1 MMRKDNYSNPSSSMM
16 VFLDIIT
23 MITIIKI
30 IIKITYAYMLAATS
44 IAPADTAKAA
54 SF

>member
-30 IIKITYAYMLAATS
+30 IKMAYAYMLAATS